1 MKTLIILVIASLCLS
16 TSCKKEQGC
25 RGRDYTLEHPMS
37 LYPVKESYNVG
48 DTFWVEMN
56 FPDVF
61 TLRYPNLQNTNEYFT
76 TTAKLENFNFHR
88 NFLSIF
94 ELSDFTTN
102 VAGQTKGA
110 WHESFDAVFEVGESL
125 GNFPDGPQYKLS
137 YGQNAYK
144 LRVAHVL
151 KKAGIYLFNPIFF
164 HNYPNS
170 SFGAN
175 EQDITPECKTKEMI
189 YDIEFPINRQSD
201 GSYLTNY
208 HIFEQHMNPAL
219 ETDLDRIK
227 NRCFTFKVN

>member
-1 MKTLIILVIASLCLS
+1 
-16 TSCKKEQGC
+16 
-25 RGRDYTLEHPMS
+25 
-37 LYPVKESYNVG
+37 VKESYNVG
-48 DTFWVEMN
+48 DTIWIEMN
-56 FPDVF
+56 FSDVF

-76 TTAKLENFNFHR
+76 TTTKLENFDFHR
-88 NFLSIF
+88 NFFRLFKLENNEIPAFSQPYAWNEIHF
-94 ELSDFTTN
+94 HMTEGIMLTEENTGVEFKMRYSS
-102 VAGQTKGA
+102 GQYLLKASVILQT
-110 WHESFDAVFEVGESL
+110 S
-125 GNFPDGPQYKLS
+125 GN
-137 YGQNAYK
+137 
-144 LRVAHVL
+144 
-151 KKAGIYLFNPIFF
+151 YLFSPHFRHKF
-164 HNYPNS
+164 PAS